1 MMQPPA
7 PDLHNRVVVVSGAAR
22 GMGREYVEALL
33 ESGARVVATDVSWQG
48 DEDFRSALA
57 ARGDAL
63 VLEMDVSKDEHVEA
77 VYQSTM
83 DRFGTVDALIN
94 NAAMRSRNLFPPTG
108 RRTILETAD
117 PDWRKMFDVNVF
129 GTLKVIR
136 RFIQPMQQH
145 QRGSIIN
152 ISTGGSWVAL
162 RPDSMEQPY
171 MASKAA
177 LTNLSFYLA
186 NEVQKDNIAVN
197 VVFPG
202 HTASTGTEE
211 QDAAR
216 VAKGMSVRERVQ
228 PVHIVPLVLFLA
240 GIDASY
246 GLTGKALQATEW
258 NLLHGL
264 GSEERWT
271 RSGLAAVAR

>member
-1 MMQPPA
+1 MVQSPP
-7 PDLHNRVVVVSGAAR
+7 PNLQGRVVVVSGAAR
-22 GMGREYVEALL
+22 GMGRAYVEAFL
-33 ESGARVVATDVSWQG
+33 ERGARVVAGDVSWEG
-48 DEDFRSALA
+48 DQDFQRSLESRA
-57 ARGDAL
+57 DAL
-63 VLEMDVSKDEHVEA
+63 PLEMDISNDSQVEA
-77 VYQSTM
+77 AYQATI
-83 DRFGTVDALIN
+83 DRFGTVDALVN

-117 PDWRKMFDVNVF
+117 SDWRRMFDVNVF

-136 RFIQPMQQH
+136 RFIQPMQQ
-145 QRGSIIN
+145 QRRGSVIN
-152 ISTGGSWVAL
+152 ISTSGSWVAL

-186 NEVQKDNIAVN
+186 TEVKQDNIAVN

-216 VAKGMSVRERVQ
+216 QARGMSVRERVQ
-228 PVHIVPLVLFLA
+228 PVHIVPIVLFLA
-240 GIDASY
+240 GLDASY
-246 GLTGKALQATEW
+246 GLTGKALTATEW
-258 NLLHGL
+258 NLMHGL
-264 GSEERWT
+264 GDEERWT
-271 RSGLAAVAR
+271 RSGLAAPAR

>member
-1 MMQPPA
+1 
-7 PDLHNRVVVVSGAAR
+7 
-22 GMGREYVEALL
+22 
-33 ESGARVVATDVSWQG
+33 
-48 DEDFRSALA
+48 
-57 ARGDAL
+57 
-63 VLEMDVSKDEHVEA
+63 
-77 VYQSTM
+77 
-83 DRFGTVDALIN
+83 
-94 NAAMRSRNLFPPTG
+94 
-108 RRTILETAD
+108 
-117 PDWRKMFDVNVF
+117 MFDVNVF

-136 RFIQPMQQH
+136 RFIQPMQESH
-145 QRGSIIN
+145 RGSIVN

-186 NEVQKDNIAVN
+186 NEVRKDNIAVN

-216 VAKGMSVRERVQ
+216 QARGMSTKERVQ
-228 PVHIVPLVLFLA
+228 PVHIVPVVLFLA

-246 GLTGKALQATEW
+246 GLSGKAISATGW

-264 GSEERWT
+264 GDEERWT
-271 RSGLAAVAR
+271 RSALAAQA

>member
-1 MMQPPA
+1 VTSP
-7 PDLHNRVVVVSGAAR
+7 
-22 GMGREYVEALL
+22 GR
-33 ESGARVVATDVSWQG
+33 
-48 DEDFRSALA
+48 DEDFFRSLE
-57 ARGDAL
+57 ARDDAL
-63 VLEMDVSKDEHVEA
+63 PLQMNIADDAQVDAAYAATL
-77 VYQSTM
+77 
-83 DRFGTVDALIN
+83 DRFGTVDALVN

-117 PDWRKMFDVNVF
+117 SDWRRMFDVNVF
-129 GTLKVIR
+129 GTLQVIR
-136 RFIQPMQQH
+136 RFIQPMQQAGH
-145 QRGSIIN
+145 GSIIN
-152 ISTGGSWVAL
+152 ISTSGSWVAL

-177 LTNLSFYLA
+177 LTNLTFYLA
-186 NEVQKDNIAVN
+186 TEVKKDNIAAN

-216 VAKGMSVRERVQ
+216 QARGMSVRERVQ
-228 PVHIVPLVLFLA
+228 PVHIVPVVLFLA

-246 GLTGKALQATEW
+246 GLTGKAISATEW

-264 GSEERWT
+264 GDEERWT
-271 RSGLAAVAR
+271 RSGLAALR